1 MPLLLFWAF
10 SNSRSLFI
18 SIKYLPFHRFAHIC
32 SHLFSK
38 VNAFVESASK
48 KDRSTYSQK
57 HTISNECA
65 ICNYTLLVPSSFIM
79 SSSSIDRCQPYDFNS
94 LFISINE
101 INISMV
107 TTRMKSNSHSAYV
120 RFELIYGS
128 SQPEITFSAFISQ
141 YRIADFSFYFPQFIK
156 KIRAH
161 SCWSSWNVT
170 IYGYENI
177 VYDSY
182 MCSCPAMWN
191 IFREYFSCCF
201 TSQHLFPFINVLIL
215 ARMTRIFTSKCHEIS
230 RVRSFIAE
238 VNKWVYAWNFCVG
251 GQSQRNECLWLVN
264 SNRHNSGCPKN
275 TCIKN
280 KTHNTQ
286 QDARKQNRWASTKKN
301 SNTQRAVY
309 KTLDFDACVL
319 LTEWIWL
326 LWQR

>member
-1 MPLLLFWAF
+1 MFGLNWFMVRA
-10 SNSRSLFI
+10 SQKSRSVHSFL
-18 SIKYLPFHRFAHIC
+18 SIVLPTFLSIFLNSSRKYERIRVDHPETLPFTVMKTSC
-32 SHLFSK
+32 
-38 VNAFVESASK
+38 
-48 KDRSTYSQK
+48 
-57 HTISNECA
+57 
-65 ICNYTLLVPSSFIM
+65 M
-79 SSSSIDRCQPYDFNS
+79 
-94 LFISINE
+94 
-101 INISMV
+101 
-107 TTRMKSNSHSAYV
+107 TRTCV
-120 RFELIYGS
+120 
-128 SQPEITFSAFISQ
+128 
-141 YRIADFSFYFPQFIK
+141 
-156 KIRAH
+156 RAH
-161 SCWSSWNVT
+161 SS
-170 IYGYENI
+170 
-177 VYDSY
+177 
-182 MCSCPAMWN
+182 WN

-309 KTLDFDACVL
+309 KTLEFDACVL